1 MQITLTFDLTEEN
14 LDKLK
19 AFCTETKATTKVTT
33 KKTAKKQVKEAPIA
47 EAVESVTEAIENDA
61 ETWTPGG
68 GEQDDSVPITSPE
81 TVTETEKAREKITKT
96 DVRAVA
102 LKISKAGKSDALRE
116 IFSKF
121 GATNLKGIA
130 EDDYEALMRE
140 LVAVDV

>member
-1 MQITLTFDLTEEN
+1 MQITLTLDLTEDN

-19 AFCTETKATTKVTT
+19 VLCTETKAVVKTT

-47 EAVESVTEAIENDA
+47 EAEKPVTEAIENGRG
-61 ETWTPGG
+61 TWTPGA

-81 TVTETEKAREKITKT
+81 TVTETEKSKEKITKT

-102 LKISKAGKSDALRE
+102 LKISKAGKSDTLRE

-130 EDDYEALMRE
+130 EEDYEALMRE
-140 LVAVDV
+140 LVVVNV